1 MWFVGRYTFNI
12 KTLVRYI
19 CNVIKF
25 DSQMWLKKALTV
37 SKHWEN
43 SWNVGLAAMNNIYRS
58 LKELNEAK
66 DIWIDWVKFL

>member
-12 KTLVRYI
+12 KNLVRYI

-37 SKHWEN
+37 SKHCEN
-43 SWNVGLAAMNNIYRS
+43 SWNVGLVTMNLVTVFHFFI
-58 LKELNEAK
+58 
-66 DIWIDWVKFL
+66 DIPVA